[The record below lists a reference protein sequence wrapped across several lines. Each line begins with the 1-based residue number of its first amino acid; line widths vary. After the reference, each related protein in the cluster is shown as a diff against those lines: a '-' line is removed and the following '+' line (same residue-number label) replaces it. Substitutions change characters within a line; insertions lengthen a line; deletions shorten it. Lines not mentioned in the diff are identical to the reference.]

1 MPETAK
7 VLMRDVISV
16 PPDTTVS
23 KAAQIMKKANIGSVF
38 VGEKTQPDGIFTE
51 RDLARK
57 VVAEGLDPVTTTVGA
72 VMTRKLVTVE
82 ASQPLASVFQCLA
95 KGQFRHLPITE
106 GGKVVGIVS
115 LTDLAKVLG
124 ELASDEKYLQSFADE
139 IK

>member
-1 MPETAK
+1 MG
-7 VLMRDVISV
+7 V
-16 PPDTTVS
+16 
-23 KAAQIMKKANIGSVF
+23 
-38 VGEKTQPDGIFTE
+38 
-51 RDLARK
+51 K
-57 VVAEGLDPVTTTVGA
+57 VVMGLPSRVTVAPVGA

-124 ELASDEKYLQSFADE
+124 ELASDDKYLQSFADE